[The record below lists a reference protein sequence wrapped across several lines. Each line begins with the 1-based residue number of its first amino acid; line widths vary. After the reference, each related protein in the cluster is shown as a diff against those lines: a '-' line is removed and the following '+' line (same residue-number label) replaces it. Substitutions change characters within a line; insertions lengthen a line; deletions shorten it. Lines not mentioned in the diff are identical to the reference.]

1 MTICAWAFAT
11 MSSPRTE
18 LPHPELHRL
27 RTQLQEMLESMSK
40 FVPAMPKPPIIDSSF
55 DLSGHAGE
63 DVQRRDAIRGM
74 RSLKDTVKRDL
85 DVLEKVLFNNCRLEG
100 LLMTLGL

>member
-1 MTICAWAFAT
+1 
-11 MSSPRTE
+11 MSSPQTE

-27 RTQLQEMLESMSK
+27 RKQLREMLDSMSI
-40 FVPAMPKPPIIDSSF
+40 FVPATQKPPIIDSSF

-63 DVQRRDAIRGM
+63 DAQRRDAIRGM

-85 DVLEKVLFNNCRLEG
+85 DVLEKVFFLVIAA
-100 LLMTLGL
+100 